1 LTGSECA
8 GHVFARHDGT
18 SGTTR
23 MLLIGHTDT
32 VFEPDSPFQ
41 TFSRVGDSATG
52 SGVIS
57 RQAKRAAM
65 LMSRLAAEPR

>member
-1 LTGSECA
+1 L
-8 GHVFARHDGT
+8 
-18 SGTTR
+18 
-23 MLLIGHTDT
+23 
-32 VFEPDSPFQ
+32 FQ